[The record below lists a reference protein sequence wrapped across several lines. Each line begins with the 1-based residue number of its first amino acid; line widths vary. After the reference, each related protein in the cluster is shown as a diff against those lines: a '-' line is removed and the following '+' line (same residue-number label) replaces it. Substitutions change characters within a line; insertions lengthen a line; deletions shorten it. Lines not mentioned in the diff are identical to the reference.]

1 MMFRRLAPL
10 VIASLFAILSAL
22 PAAAATNV
30 VRTTIP
36 IDETSTF
43 PLGPEARCFG
53 VAQGTNI
60 TVHFSG
66 TVTLTEFVSGP
77 QAGRMHVRGRDT
89 VTFTVP
95 STGTSGRG
103 REIFNFNAKTEDTFV
118 GMSVV
123 HVQGT
128 LPDGTAFKAV
138 FHFHTVV
145 KHGDVKVDMVK
156 VNCVK
161 P

>member
-1 MMFRRLAPL
+1 MFRRLALL
-10 VIASLFAILSAL
+10 VFASLLAMLAPP
-22 PAAAATNV
+22 PAAAAANV

-36 IDETSTF
+36 FDETTTF
-43 PLGPEARCFG
+43 ALGPEARCFG
-53 VAQGTNI
+53 AAQGTNI
-60 TVHFSG
+60 TVHATG

-95 STGTSGRG
+95 STGTTGRG
-103 REIFNFNAKTEDTFV
+103 VEIFNFNAKSEDTVV

>member
-10 VIASLFAILSAL
+10 VIASLLAILATL

-43 PLGPEARCFG
+43 PLGPESRCFG
-53 VAQGTNI
+53 VPEGTNI
-60 TVHFSG
+60 TVHFTG
-66 TVTLTEFVSGP
+66 EVTLTEFVSGP
-77 QAGRMHVRGRDT
+77 QAGRMHVRGRDS

-95 STGTSGRG
+95 STGTTGRG
-103 REIFNFNAKTEDTFV
+103 GEIFNFKSKGEDTVV

-128 LPDGTAFKAV
+128 LPDGIPFKAV
-138 FHFHTVV
+138 FHFHTVI
-145 KHGDVKVDMVK
+145 KQGDVKVDMGK

>member
-1 MMFRRLAPL
+1 MFRRLALL
-10 VIASLFAILSAL
+10 VFASLLAILTTL
-22 PAAAATNV
+22 PAAAASNV

-36 IDETSTF
+36 FDETTTF
-43 PLGPEARCFG
+43 PLGPEAPCFG
-53 VAQGTNI
+53 AAQGTNI
-60 TVHFSG
+60 TVHATG

-77 QAGRMHVRGRDT
+77 NAGRMHVRGRDS

-95 STGTSGRG
+95 STGTTGRG
-103 REIFNFNAKTEDTFV
+103 REMFNFKAKSEDTVV
-118 GMSVV
+118 GTAVI

-138 FHFHTVV
+138 FHFHTVI
-145 KHGDVKVDMVK
+145 KQGDVKVDMVK